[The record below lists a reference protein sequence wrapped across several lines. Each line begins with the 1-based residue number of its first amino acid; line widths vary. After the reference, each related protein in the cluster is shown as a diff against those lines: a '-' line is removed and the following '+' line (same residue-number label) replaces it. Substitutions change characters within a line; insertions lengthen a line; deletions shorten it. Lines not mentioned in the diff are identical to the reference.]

1 MMRGNDGKAKVI
13 IIAVVLILI
22 CSVAGVAVFTKKGHA
37 GDKKSKVPEGPATMV
52 SIGEM
57 VVNLADTAEIR
68 YVKADIVLE
77 VHGKMEAGGGEGGEG
92 GDAAAHAPLR
102 DAIINVLSSKRFA
115 DINKP
120 GGKDTLKAEIMAGCN
135 KHFEEAKVT
144 SVYFNQFA
152 MQ

>member
-1 MMRGNDGKAKVI
+1 MIRGNDGKAKII

-22 CSVAGVAVFTKKGHA
+22 CSVAGVAVFAKKGHKGA
-37 GDKKSKVPEGPATMV
+37 KKSEIPEGPATMV

-57 VVNLADTAEIR
+57 VVNLADTDEIR

-77 VHGKMEAGGGEGGEG
+77 VHGKMEAAGGEGEG
-92 GDAAAHAPLR
+92 GGAAANAPLR
-102 DAIINVLSSKRFA
+102 DAIISVLSSKRFG
-115 DINKP
+115 DINKA
-120 GGKDTLKAEIMAGCN
+120 GGKDTLKTEIMTGCN
-135 KHFEEAKVT
+135 KHLKEAKVT